1 MKSKAR
7 YTNNNNNKFFYLDL
21 EKKLNGIYYNY

>member
-7 YTNNNNNKFFYLDL
+7 YTNNNNNNKFFYLDL
-21 EKKLNGIYYNY
+21 EKKIKWNLL

>member
-7 YTNNNNNKFFYLDL
+7 FTNNNNKFFYLDL